1 MVTFPYAKIN
11 LGLSVPEKRPDG
23 YHRIE
28 TIFYPISL
36 TDILEIIPG
45 TGPET
50 VLQTAGLAI
59 EGPPESNS
67 CLKAY
72 QMMSMHFSLPPVRIF
87 LYKKIPSGAGLG
99 GGSSDA
105 AFTIRTLD
113 ALFNLNAGRDQ
124 LLRIA
129 ASVGSDCAFFF
140 SDRPMLGT
148 GRGECLEPV
157 DLDLSGLRIMLVKP
171 PCSVSTAEAYAGI
184 IPKSASA
191 PLKEIINL
199 PLDQWQDRLV
209 NDFEES
215 IFRKY
220 EQIQTIRETLFSAG
234 AVYASMTGSGSAVYG
249 LFESLAPD
257 PSLFP
262 GCFVWIGTLR

>member
-1 MVTFPYAKIN
+1 MVTFPNAKIN
-11 LGLSVPEKRPDG
+11 LGLSVLEKRPDG

-28 TIFYPISL
+28 TIFYPIPL
-36 TDILEIIPG
+36 TDMLEIIPW

-50 VLQTAGLAI
+50 VIQTAGLAM
-59 EGPPESNS
+59 EGSPEDNS

-72 QMMSMHFSLPPVRIF
+72 RMMSMHFSLPPVRIF
-87 LYKKIPSGAGLG
+87 LYKTIPSGAGLG

-105 AFTIRTLD
+105 AFTIQTLN
-113 ALFNLNAGRDQ
+113 ALFDLNAGRD
-124 LLRIA
+124 LLLQIA
-129 ASVGSDCAFFF
+129 VGVGSDCAFFLD
-140 SDRPMLGT
+140 DRPMLGT

-184 IPKSASA
+184 LPKSKST
-191 PLKEIINL
+191 PLKEIIAL
-199 PLDQWQDRLV
+199 PLYQWQARLV

-215 IFRKY
+215 IFRKHA
-220 EQIQTIRETLFSAG
+220 QIQTIKETLLSSG

-249 LFESLAPD
+249 LFESSTPD

-262 GCFVWIGTLR
+262 GCFVWTGVC